1 MGMEHMYY
9 IVRVHDIG
17 EILEYEFQDLAKAE
31 RLMAVEMLEC
41 SLWQVNRRTG
51 TRLRLDEHKAVC

>member
-1 MGMEHMYY
+1 MENVYY

-17 EILEYEFQDLAKAE
+17 EILEYEFLDLARAK
-31 RLMAVEMLEC
+31 RLMSVEMLEC

-51 TRLRLDEHKAVC
+51 TRLRLEGHNAVS

>member
-1 MGMEHMYY
+1 MMGMEHMYY

-17 EILEYEFQDLAKAE
+17 EILEYEFQDLARAE

-51 TRLRLDEHKAVC
+51 IRRRIKS